1 MNYVNHLKAVQI
13 RIMKT
18 LKTEIQTIQE
28 SFKKAL
34 ESVYSLDEL
43 ESIRVAYLGR
53 KGTIA
58 NLMPQLAQLSLENK
72 RELGPLINELK
83 TVTERL
89 FNEKK
94 EDLFDTDLEKQ
105 EASFKDFDVTAYKP
119 HQPEGSLHLYTQAT
133 QDIVSIFASMGYSV
147 EDGPEVET
155 EFYNFEA
162 LNIPG
167 DHPARDMQDTFWT
180 TLPHT
185 LLRTHTSPVQIR
197 TMQKQTPPLKIIV
210 PGRVY
215 RHEATDASHDFQFHQ
230 FEGMV
235 IDKDISLS
243 HMIATMKHF
252 LETFFKKELKVR
264 ARPGYF
270 PFVEPGIE
278 IDMSCPFCKD
288 GCSTCKKTKWIE
300 MVGAGL
306 IHPHVLTSGGIDTK
320 IYTGFAFGFGL
331 TRLIMIKYGIS
342 DIRLLHTAH
351 VEFLKQF

>member
-1 MNYVNHLKAVQI
+1 MLTTLKDGVN
-13 RIMKT
+13 RIMSN
-18 LKTEIQTIQE
+18 LQSEIIVLE
-28 SFKKAL
+28 KSFKKAVEPINSL
-34 ESVYSLDEL
+34 EEL
-43 ESIRVAYLGR
+43 EALRITYLGR
-53 KGTIA
+53 KGKVA
-58 NLMPQLAQLSLENK
+58 GLMPLLKKLSLEDK
-72 RELGPLINELK
+72 RELGPLVNNLK
-83 TVTERL
+83 KITETL
-89 FNEKK
+89 YQEKK
-94 EDLFDTDLEKQ
+94 EYLFDKSLELK
-105 EASFKDFDVTAYKP
+105 EESFKDFDVTAYIP
-119 HQPEGSLHLYTQAT
+119 NQPQGSLHLYTQAT
-133 QDIVSIFASMGYSV
+133 QEIVSLFASMGYSV
-147 EDGPEVET
+147 EEGPEAET
-155 EFYNFEA
+155 EYNNFEA

-180 TLPHT
+180 KIPEL

-197 TMQKQTPPLKIIV
+197 TMKKQKPPLKIIV

-215 RHEATDASHDFQFHQ
+215 RNESTDASHDFQFHQ

-235 IDKDISLS
+235 IDKNISLAN
-243 HMIATMKHF
+243 MIATMKLF

-288 GCSTCKKTKWIE
+288 GCSTCKKTQWIE

-306 IHPHVLTSGGIDTK
+306 IHPNVLKAGGIDPE

-331 TRLIMIKYGIS
+331 TRLIMIKYGIN
-342 DIRLLHTAH
+342 DIRFLHNSN

>member
-1 MNYVNHLKAVQI
+1 
-13 RIMKT
+13 MKT
-18 LKTEIQTIQE
+18 LKTEIKTIQE
-28 SFKKAL
+28 SFQKAL
-34 ESVYSLDEL
+34 ESVSSLDQL
-43 ESIRVAYLGR
+43 ESVRVTYLGR
-53 KGTIA
+53 KGMIA
-58 NLMPQLAQLSLENK
+58 DLMPQLKKLSIEDK
-72 RELGPLINELK
+72 REIGPDINTLK
-83 TVTERL
+83 ITSEKL
-89 FNEKK
+89 YQEKK
-94 EDLFDTDLEKQ
+94 EDLFDKSLEAQ

-119 HQPEGSLHLYTQAT
+119 NQPQGSLHLYTQAI
-133 QDIVSIFASMGYSV
+133 QEIVSIFASMGYSV
-147 EDGPEVET
+147 EDGPEAET

-180 TLPHT
+180 TIPHT
-185 LLRTHTSPVQIR
+185 VLRTHTSPVQIR
-197 TMQKQTPPLKIIV
+197 TMEQKNPPLKIIV

-235 IDKDISLS
+235 IDENISLS
-243 HMIATMKHF
+243 NMIATMKHF

-278 IDMSCPFCKD
+278 IDMSCPFCTD

-306 IHPHVLTSGGIDTK
+306 IHPNVLKAGNIDTK
-320 IYTGFAFGFGL
+320 KYTGFAFGFGL
-331 TRLIMIKYGIS
+331 TRLVMIKYGIN
-342 DIRLLHTAH
+342 DIRHLHNAH

>member
-1 MNYVNHLKAVQI
+1 MSNLKI
-13 RIMKT
+13 
-18 LKTEIQTIQE
+18 EIESIE
-28 SFKKAL
+28 NSFKKAL
-34 ESVYSLDEL
+34 KSIDSLDQL
-43 ESIRVAYLGR
+43 ETLRVNYLGR
-53 KGTIA
+53 KGKIA
-58 NLMPQLAQLSLENK
+58 ALMPQLKTLSLEEK
-72 RELGPLINELK
+72 REIGPQINALK
-83 TVTERL
+83 ITTENL
-89 FNEKK
+89 FEEKK
-94 EDLFDTDLEKQ
+94 EDLFDKNLEEQ
-105 EASFKDFDVTAYKP
+105 EASFKDFDITAYKP
-119 HQPEGSLHLYTQAT
+119 NQPQGSLHLYTQAT
-133 QDIVSIFASMGYSV
+133 QEIISIFASMGYSV
-147 EDGPEVET
+147 ESGPEAET

-180 TLPHT
+180 TLPQT
-185 LLRTHTSPVQIR
+185 VLRTHTSPVQIR
-197 TMQKQTPPLKIIV
+197 TMEAKKPPLKIIV

-243 HMIATMKHF
+243 NMIATMKLF

-264 ARPGYF
+264 SRPGYF

-278 IDMSCPFCKD
+278 IDMSCPFCTD

-306 IHPHVLTSGGIDTK
+306 IHPNVLKAGGIDTK
-320 IYTGFAFGFGL
+320 KYTGFAFGFGL
-331 TRLIMIKYGIS
+331 TRLVMIKYGIN
-342 DIRLLHTAH
+342 DIRHLHNAH